1 MKRYFYTMVCTALLL
16 GVLAVGSPAQQ
27 KVQPVD
33 ASQTTEDQSQDPQ
46 LKISPLRALQQ
57 LEPPPEEAYSLGAG
71 DTISVYVAGHSELS
85 KDYVIGPDGF
95 ITLDVIGSVK
105 VLNLTRE
112 AAAKA
117 VRDALAP
124 DYTDPAV
131 TIGVEKY
138 GSNTVMIF
146 GNVSHPGILTYDGST
161 PTLLDAIGRGGLLVN
176 PSSKDGLP
184 DRCIIYRGNDTVVP
198 VALRQLLLSNSP
210 LSDVRL
216 RRGDKIFVPV
226 DQLQF
231 VSVLGQVAK
240 PGPVSITSDLDLK
253 MTLSRAGGITDQA
266 GSNPTIH
273 IIQTASDREL
283 TITFNELMKPGGGRE
298 VTLQPGDVVFIPMSG
313 FNKVTYFLTKLSP
326 VATMVSLASLVV
338 P

>member
-1 MKRYFYTMVCTALLL
+1 MTRGFNIPVCTALLL
-16 GVLAVGSPAQQ
+16 GLLAVGSPAQQ
-27 KVQPVD
+27 KAQSAD
-33 ASQTTEDQSQDPQ
+33 TSQAAADQSQEPQ
-46 LKISPLRALQQ
+46 LKVSPLRALQQ
-57 LEPPPEEAYSLGAG
+57 LEPSLEEAYALGAG
-71 DTISVYVAGHSELS
+71 DTISVYVAGHPELS
-85 KDYVIGPDGF
+85 KDYIIGPDGF
-95 ITLDVIGSVK
+95 ITLDVVGSVK

-146 GNVSHPGILTYDGST
+146 GNVSHPGILAYDGTT

-231 VSVLGQVAK
+231 VSVLGQVSK
-240 PGPVSITSDLDLK
+240 PGPVTITSDLDLK
-253 MTLSRAGGITDQA
+253 MTLSRAGGITDLA

-273 IIQTASDREL
+273 VIQTTSNREL
-283 TITFNELMKPGGGRE
+283 SIPFNELMKPGGGGE
-298 VTLQPGDVVFIPMSG
+298 VTLEPGDVVFVPMSG
-313 FNKVTYFLTKLSP
+313 FNKFTYVLTKISP